1 MDRLVLSDAAWERMA
16 PLIIGRPDQKGSTG
30 RDNRMFVE
38 GVLWIVRTGSPWRDL
53 PEVFGD
59 WNSVFRRFSRWSIKG
74 VWWRIFEAMSDD
86 PDFEYLI
93 VDSTIVRAHQHAAGA
108 KKGGL
113 KIRRIGRSRGGLST
127 KIHMAVRGL
136 GCPVRFT
143 LTAGQK
149 GDAPQAAALIEGLPA
164 EVVMADT
171 AYDADHLRQAIAA
184 KGAVAVI
191 PNNPSRALKYPLDK
205 HLYAQRHLV
214 ECCFSKLKQ
223 FRRVATRFE
232 KDRPKLSRRRH
243 SRRHH
248 PMDAISVH
256 TTSDFSCFDAFS
268 SREPVST
275 SLENALVHCR
285 SKRSR
290 GRWLATAAGAGNL
303 RAGQHPAIGLG
314 GRNDLLIANDDGD
327 FPPFA
332 GPHPRLGN
340 RHQRTGSVHSR
351 TVSFPRS
358 ATIRTPYH
366 FPYAR
371 LTSGECRLQL

>member
-53 PEVFGD
+53 PEAFGD
-59 WNSVFRRFSRWSIKG
+59 WNSVFRRFSRWSVKG
-74 VWWRIFEAMSDD
+74 VWARIFEAMSDD

-93 VDSTIVRAHQHAAGA
+93 IDSTIVRAHQHAAGA

-113 KIRRIGRSRGGLST
+113 KIKHTAARGRLST

-164 EVVMADT
+164 DVVMADT
-171 AYDADHLRQAIAA
+171 AYDADHLRQAVAA
-184 KGAVAVI
+184 KGAIAVI
-191 PNNPSRALKYPLDK
+191 PNNPSRALKHPLDK
-205 HLYAQRHLV
+205 HFYAQRYLV

-232 KDRPKLSRRRH
+232 KTARNYSAVVTLA
-243 SRRHH
+243 
-248 PMDAISVH
+248 AIM
-256 TTSDFSCFDAFS
+256 
-268 SREPVST
+268 
-275 SLENALVHCR
+275 L
-285 SKRSR
+285 
-290 GRWLATAAGAGNL
+290 WL
-303 RAGQHPAIGLG
+303 R
-314 GRNDLLIANDDGD
+314 
-327 FPPFA
+327 
-332 GPHPRLGN
+332 
-340 RHQRTGSVHSR
+340 
-351 TVSFPRS
+351 
-358 ATIRTPYH
+358 
-366 FPYAR
+366 
-371 LTSGECRLQL
+371 